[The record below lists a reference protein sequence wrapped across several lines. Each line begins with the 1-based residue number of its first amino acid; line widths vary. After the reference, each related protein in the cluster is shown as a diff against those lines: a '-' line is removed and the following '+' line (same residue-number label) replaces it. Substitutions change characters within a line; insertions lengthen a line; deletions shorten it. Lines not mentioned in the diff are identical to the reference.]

1 MRTQDDENEK
11 DMVSKD
17 EINRSL
23 VYSALNGSPSWV
35 ADAVRGSRLRSPPEF
50 VERLDRAH
58 LRHTG
63 NRGVSTAVAHQH
75 RGEIV
80 FF

>member
-1 MRTQDDENEK
+1 MKRRD
-11 DMVSKD
+11 
-17 EINRSL
+17 NRSL
-23 VYSALNGSPSWV
+23 VYSALNESLSWM

-58 LRHTG
+58 LRHDRDG
-63 NRGVSTAVAHQH
+63 GVSTAVAHQH